1 MLMLGLHL
9 LLGGASCA
17 CGLAAVGLVL
27 YGHGPWALSAGQLF
41 AGFGFAVGL
50 LGGALHQWLN
60 QRQHLQP
67 AALPPEALA
76 GLVRATVASLS
87 ASRSVAARTAPAG
100 AAPAP
105 IMAPERA
112 SGPVPDALATAV
124 AVAAVPAPAPR
135 LEPALASAITARAR
149 AVATAGSGLPRQFA
163 NSAFG
168 T

>member
-17 CGLAAVGLVL
+17 CGLAAVGLML

-41 AGFGFAVGL
+41 AGVGFAVGL

-76 GLVRATVASLS
+76 GLVRATVVSLS
-87 ASRSVAARTAPAG
+87 ASRSAAGRTAPAG

-105 IMAPERA
+105 
-112 SGPVPDALATAV
+112 
-124 AVAAVPAPAPR
+124 R
-135 LEPALASAITARAR
+135 LEPALGQAITAGAR
-149 AVATAGSGLPRQFA
+149 AMASAGPSLPHQFA
-163 NSAFG
+163 NSALG